1 MWIQELELVE
11 DVWRGE
17 AQDLLSQIAQL
28 QEENKSLLTNLSVKE
43 PLNEEDLQRHEGE
56 APLERLK
63 RPRPGS
69 WDVSEA
75 PAHTTGFFP
84 IQL

>member
-1 MWIQELELVE
+1 ME

-43 PLNEEDLQRHEGE
+43 PLNEEELQRHEGDAAAADTPPQVSYGVTE
-56 APLERLK
+56 T
-63 RPRPGS
+63 PGRKL
-69 WDVSEA
+69 A
-75 PAHTTGFFP
+75 F
-84 IQL
+84 LY